1 MPGTG
6 TARRSGRLL
15 AGCLLAAACGSGGG
29 KARLDPGAESRLATI
44 VDVLTTADAEMLRE
58 RPRLVA
64 GKYDLMATDAFAF
77 FRGSLAL
84 FLHDWQDPARGLA
97 ATDFAAGDAQP
108 FGLGDAHPENFG
120 TLRNRDGIFR
130 LEPNDFDTADLL
142 PYLWDVRR
150 FAVGMCVAARVANP
164 SDPVARLNGWSSS
177 RAVARAAAASYA
189 ETMRAVAAGGP
200 VPVIEDGAGNAVLDD
215 LFRRSRDAWENRTD
229 LETLT
234 RTREFPRL
242 VRGGLDPSE
251 PQDVARTLTP
261 RARLGIAAA
270 LAAYRASLVAPPP
283 VAELIPLDAV
293 QQFGQGVGS
302 FPRVRALALVRGL
315 TTAKKDDLVLELK
328 ELAPRDAL
336 PLPVAG
342 SFATNAERLLT
353 ALASGWTARD
363 ADPLWGLGNWADFP
377 VQIRNVSAGHR
388 TVRVSRLDGAL
399 GTPEAVTGLGV
410 ILARLIARMHAAPLP
425 GGGSVARAIAADIA
439 ADPEGFADEQADI
452 ALAQCEQ
459 VSTDWRLFREAR
471 ARSGPTLGVAGDPN
485 ATPDGE
491 RRVLYDPTADPR
503 SAPRDPVTAAVMI
516 NELAATDVVDFVEL
530 ANASTSSQVVGDLRV
545 ADADEDGGPR
555 LATATSL
562 VGAATMDPGDRLVVV
577 GGYASAAPGPQRECS
592 GGISP
597 CFQASWGIG
606 ASEGETMYLL
616 SPTDL
621 IVDQVTYPGK
631 DVPVGQSWGRVPD
644 LAGPFTAAVPTPL
657 LPNAAP

>member
-6 TARRSGRLL
+6 TAWRSGHLL
-15 AGCLLAAACGSGGG
+15 VGCLLAAGCGSGGG
-29 KARLDPGAESRLATI
+29 KAKLDAGSESRLATI
-44 VDVLTTADAEMLRE
+44 VDVLTTADAELLRE

-97 ATDFAAGDAQP
+97 STRFAAGDAQP

-120 TLRNRDGIFR
+120 TLRNRDGAFR
-130 LEPNDFDTADLL
+130 LEPNDFDTADRL

-189 ETMRAVAAGGP
+189 ETMRALAAGGA
-200 VPVIEDGAGNAVLDD
+200 VPVIEDGAGSAVLDD
-215 LFRRSRDAWENRTD
+215 LFRRSRDAWENQTD
-229 LETLT
+229 LQALT
-234 RTREFPRL
+234 RTRDFPRL
-242 VRGGLDPSE
+242 ARGGLDPAE
-251 PQDVARTLTP
+251 PEDVARTLTP
-261 RARLGIAAA
+261 RARLAIAAT
-270 LAAYRASLVAPPP
+270 LASYRASLVAPPP

-302 FPRVRALALVRGL
+302 FPRVRALALVRGPS
-315 TTAKKDDLVLELK
+315 TAKKDDLVLELK
-328 ELAPRDAL
+328 ELAARDSL

-342 SFATNAERLLT
+342 TFATSADRLLA

-363 ADPLWGLGNWADFP
+363 ADPLWGVGSWVEFP

-410 ILARLIARMHAAPLP
+410 VLARLIARMHAAPLP
-425 GGGSVARAIAADIA
+425 GGGSLARQIAEDLAT
-439 ADPEGFADEQADI
+439 DPEGFADEQADI
-452 ALAQCEQ
+452 ALAGCDR
-459 VSTDWRLFREAR
+459 VSADWQLFLEAR
-471 ARSGPTLGVAGDPN
+471 ARLGPTLGVTGEPGG
-485 ATPDGE
+485 TPDGE
-491 RRVLYDPTADPR
+491 RGVLYDPTADPR
-503 SAPRDPVTAAVMI
+503 SAPRDPVTGAVAI
-516 NELAATDVVDFVEL
+516 NEIAATDVVDFVEL
-530 ANASTSSQVVGDLRV
+530 ANASPSTQMVSDLRV
-545 ADADEDGGPR
+545 TDSDEDGGPR
-555 LATATSL
+555 LATATRL
-562 VGAATMDPGDRLVVV
+562 AGAAALDPGDRLVVV
-577 GGYASAAPGPQRECS
+577 GGYASVMPGPQRDCS

-597 CFQASWGIG
+597 CFHASWGIS
-606 ASEGETMYLL
+606 ASEGETIYVL
-616 SPTDL
+616 SATDV

-631 DVPVGQSWGRVPD
+631 DVPAGQSWSRWPD
-644 LAGPFTAAVPTPL
+644 LAGPFTPAPPTPV
-657 LPNAAP
+657 LPNTAP